1 MDKVDILLATYNGQD
16 FLREQVDSILNQSY
30 QDFNLIISDDGS
42 TDETYKILKEYE
54 KKDSRIRLFRQE
66 KNLGLIQN
74 FEFLLKQVSSDYFM
88 FSDQDDIWKEEKIKK
103 SIEKLKAENAGL
115 VYTDLE
121 IVDKNLEV
129 IYPSYWKYKNIYK
142 KIKKYNNF
150 ESLYLNNF
158 VTGCTILAKS
168 SFIKDIL
175 PLPKTSKFVLHDYWT
190 ALVISSKDKIAYLDE
205 PTIKYRQHKN
215 NKVGSSRR
223 SDKIDSFK
231 ELRDLFIRVKIEHF
245 QVFQENISKI
255 NSREI
260 TKYTDQALKYFK
272 ELEKEKNIYLKNWI
286 LFFNLYKYEG
296 FSYKMQNFIILNLP
310 IIGKIVFKLKKL
322 IKRKG

>member
-1 MDKVDILLATYNGQD
+1 MDKIDILLATYNGQE
-16 FLREQVDSILNQSY
+16 FLREQIDSILNQSY
-30 QDFNLIISDDGS
+30 QDFNLIISDDS
-42 TDETYKILKEYE
+42 SEDETYKILKEYE

-74 FEFLLKQVSSDYFM
+74 FEFLLKQVTSDYFM
-88 FSDQDDIWKEEKIKK
+88 FSDQDDIWKENKIEK
-103 SIEKLKAENAGL
+103 SINKLKQEKAAL

-121 IVDKNLEV
+121 IVDKNLEI

-150 ESLYLNNF
+150 EALYLNNF

-168 SFIKDIL
+168 NYIKDIV
-175 PLPKTSKFVLHDYWT
+175 PLPKTSKFMLHDYWT
-190 ALVISSKDKIAYLDE
+190 ALVIASKDKIAYLDE

-215 NKVGSSRR
+215 NRVGSSRR
-223 SDKIDSFK
+223 SDKIEKFK

-245 QVFQENISKI
+245 QIFEENISKI
-255 NSREI
+255 NSKEI
-260 TKYTDQALKYFK
+260 VKYIKPALEYFK
-272 ELEKEKNIYLKNWI
+272 ALEKETNIYLKSWT
-286 LFFNLYKYEG
+286 LFFKLYKYED

-310 IIGKIVFKLKKL
+310 IFGRLAFKLKKL
-322 IKRKG
+322 IRRKD

>member
-1 MDKVDILLATYNGQD
+1 MDKIDILLATYNGQE
-16 FLREQVDSILNQSY
+16 FLREQIDSILNQSY
-30 QDFNLIISDDGS
+30 QNFNLIISDDS
-42 TDETYKILKEYE
+42 SEDETYKILKEYE

-74 FEFLLKQVSSDYFM
+74 FEFLLKQVTSDYFM
-88 FSDQDDIWKEEKIKK
+88 FSDQDDIWKENKIEK
-103 SIEKLKAENAGL
+103 SINKLKQEKAAL

-121 IVDKNLEV
+121 IVDKNLEI

-150 ESLYLNNF
+150 EALYLNNF

-168 SFIKDIL
+168 NYIKDIV
-175 PLPKTSKFVLHDYWT
+175 PLPKTSKFMLHDYWT
-190 ALVISSKDKIAYLDE
+190 ALVIASKDKIAYLDE

-215 NKVGSSRR
+215 NRVGSSRR
-223 SDKIDSFK
+223 SDKIEKFK

-245 QVFQENISKI
+245 QIFEENISKI
-255 NSREI
+255 NSKEI
-260 TKYTDQALKYFK
+260 VKYTKPALEYFK
-272 ELEKEKNIYLKNWI
+272 ALEKETNIYLKSWT
-286 LFFNLYKYEG
+286 LFFKLYKYED

-310 IIGKIVFKLKKL
+310 IFGRLAFKLKKL
-322 IKRKG
+322 IRRKD

>member
-1 MDKVDILLATYNGQD
+1 MDKIDILLATYNGQE
-16 FLREQVDSILNQSY
+16 FLREQIDSILNQSY
-30 QDFNLIISDDGS
+30 QDFNLIISDDS
-42 TDETYKILKEYE
+42 SEDETYKILKEYE

-74 FEFLLKQVSSDYFM
+74 FEFLLKQVTSDYFM
-88 FSDQDDIWKEEKIKK
+88 FSDQDDIWKENKIEK
-103 SIEKLKAENAGL
+103 SINKLKQEKAAL

-121 IVDKNLEV
+121 IVDKNLEI

-150 ESLYLNNF
+150 EALYLNNF

-168 SFIKDIL
+168 NYIKDIM
-175 PLPKTSKFVLHDYWT
+175 PLPKTSKFMLHDYWT
-190 ALVISSKDKIAYLDE
+190 ALVIASKDKIAYLDE

-215 NKVGSSRR
+215 NRVGSSRR
-223 SDKIDSFK
+223 SDKIEKFK

-245 QVFQENISKI
+245 QIFEENISKI
-255 NSREI
+255 NSKEI
-260 TKYTDQALKYFK
+260 VKYTKPALEYFK
-272 ELEKEKNIYLKNWI
+272 ALEKETNIYLKSWT
-286 LFFNLYKYEG
+286 LFFKLYKYED

-310 IIGKIVFKLKKL
+310 IFGRLAFKLKKL
-322 IKRKG
+322 IRRKD